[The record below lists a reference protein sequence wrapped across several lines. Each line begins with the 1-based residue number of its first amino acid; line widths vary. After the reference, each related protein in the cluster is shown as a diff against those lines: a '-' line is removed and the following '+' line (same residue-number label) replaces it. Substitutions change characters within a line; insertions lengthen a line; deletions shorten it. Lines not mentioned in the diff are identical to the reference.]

1 MKSNNSKWEYR
12 RIVGLI
18 RKRVD
23 NSSCNTKEII
33 SYMKDKFNHDT
44 MPHELERAL
53 LKSERI
59 HKIFEVEI
67 DGAVVSV
74 WASEWDPNFTRY

>member
-1 MKSNNSKWEYR
+1 MKSNDSKWEYR

-44 MPHELERAL
+44 MPHELERA
-53 LKSERI
+53 
-59 HKIFEVEI
+59 H
-67 DGAVVSV
+67 
-74 WASEWDPNFTRY
+74 